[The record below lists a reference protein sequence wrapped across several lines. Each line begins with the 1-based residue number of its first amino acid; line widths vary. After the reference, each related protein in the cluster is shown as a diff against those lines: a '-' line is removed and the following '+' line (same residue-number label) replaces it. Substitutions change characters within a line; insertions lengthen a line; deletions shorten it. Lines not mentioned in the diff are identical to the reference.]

1 VRRRQFEP
9 MTSRWSLV
17 RVIPVRFSNGLA
29 LRAERRAPP
38 HYNDEG
44 YRHIRVRVDPRAP
57 SSMKFGERS
66 GRDRARQIRS
76 AESRRGRH
84 RVCKPVRPSAEK
96 IPIGFYRR
104 NFTTEGSLITFL
116 LFSIAMGIPAQVTAQ
131 RPSQPLSCDPKQV
144 RSGDTL
150 ILRFRMPHPEE
161 LAIGAPGNGWYF
173 LVFEPDPSTPQP
185 IVDKASFA
193 KMREMRLPVATAKGI
208 PWAAGK
214 NNPEVI
220 FQRPG
225 TYEVILTA
233 ALESDDVV
241 PTYRCKVAFARN
253 R

>member
-1 VRRRQFEP
+1 VTVYCLALGRGA
-9 MTSRWSLV
+9 WSAP
-17 RVIPVRFSNGLA
+17 RVCDIDGLA
-29 LRAERRAPP
+29 EATPSMNRWASGGVPEVT
-38 HYNDEG
+38 NDGQLE
-44 YRHIRVRVDPRAP
+44 VLFSV
-57 SSMKFGERS
+57 S
-66 GRDRARQIRS
+66 GW
-76 AESRRGRH
+76 GRH
-84 RVCKPVRPSAEK
+84 RVCKPIRASAET
-96 IPIGFYRR
+96 ISIGFDRR
-104 NFTTEGSLITFL
+104 NFQQEGSLITFL
-116 LFSIAMGIPAQVTAQ
+116 LFSIAIGIPAQVTAQ
-131 RPSQPLSCDPKQV
+131 RPWQLLSCDPKQV

-161 LAIGAPGNGWYF
+161 LAIRAPGNGWYF
-173 LVFEPDPSTPQP
+173 LVFEPDPSTPRP

-208 PWAAGK
+208 PCAAGK

-233 ALESDDVV
+233 ALESEDVV